1 MDWLPPSVLI
11 ALPHAIH
18 AFFIF
23 AFGACVGSFVN
34 VVAIRLPMGMGLVQP
49 SSRCPVCGRRLAWH
63 ENIPVIGWILV
74 RGRCRTCGTRVS
86 PAYPAV
92 ELLMGAL
99 FAGLYLLLYAVNPAG
114 SWGGAW
120 PAWCQSTGFAGSWPI
135 FAALC
140 ALIAALVAATL
151 SDLRTYLIPIQVT
164 AWPTAIGLAAWLVQS
179 AMGPASDAARAGW
192 RAQWPLPLPDWTW
205 VGISAGAAA
214 GLLLSNALLRA
225 GRILPSFHDYHEYQ
239 SDDSPFADYPHA
251 RREIMRE
258 LRFVAPAVLGAVA
271 GGLVAYALR
280 GAVAG
285 SVPPLPVAAVS
296 ASLIG
301 YLAGAGAVWIVR
313 VLGTLAKGVE
323 AMGMGDVH
331 LMGAAG
337 AVLGWIDPV
346 VAFLIAPFIGLSWIA
361 GVAIAGRMRGGGRRE
376 IPYGPHLALAVLL
389 IVLIRPVL
397 ADAGRLL
404 FPAWMEPQSQRST

>member
-63 ENIPVIGWILV
+63 ENIPIIGWILV

>member
-1 MDWLPPSVLI
+1 
-11 ALPHAIH
+11 
-18 AFFIF
+18 
-23 AFGACVGSFVN
+23 
-34 VVAIRLPMGMGLVQP
+34 MGMGLVQP

-63 ENIPVIGWILV
+63 ENIPIVGWILV